1 MTAAAAAAAR
11 HMRQAGGAT
20 TFPVEEVECRET
32 DVGHFLFAENE
43 ALIGRGV
50 RGLRNVRSRKRRCG

>member
-11 HMRQAGGAT
+11 HMRQAGGAV
-20 TFPVEEVECRET
+20 FPVEEVECRET

-50 RGLRNVRSRKRRCG
+50 RRLRNVRSRKRGCG